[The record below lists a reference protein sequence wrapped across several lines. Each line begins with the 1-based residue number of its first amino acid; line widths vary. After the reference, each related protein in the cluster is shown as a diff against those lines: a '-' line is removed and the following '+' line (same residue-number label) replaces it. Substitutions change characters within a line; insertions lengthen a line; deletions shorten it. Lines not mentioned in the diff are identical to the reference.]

1 MNEYHRKQVDT
12 IPVENR
18 NRPVGHDPKVLQAI
32 CLEAAPPDLELA
44 FKPMF
49 GGIMGYAEGKAFASL
64 SDVGLA
70 LKLAGADHKALLAM
84 PGSEPL
90 RYAPDQPP
98 SKSYVVAPEAMLS
111 DRNLLR
117 TWIVR
122 CVESLPLK
130 SPAARKRLRRPSNSI
145 R

>member
-1 MNEYHRKQVDT
+1 M
-12 IPVENR
+12 
-18 NRPVGHDPKVLQAI
+18 GHDPKKLQAI
-32 CLEAAPPDLELA
+32 CIAAAPPDLELA

-49 GGIMGYAEGKAFASL
+49 GGIMGYAEGKPFTSL

-70 LKLAGADHKALLAM
+70 LKLAGADREALLAI
-84 PGSEPL
+84 PGSELL

-98 SKSYVVAPEAMLS
+98 SKSYVVTPEAMLS
-111 DRNLLR
+111 DRDLLR

-122 CVESLPLK
+122 SVQGLPVK
-130 SPAARKRLRRPSNSI
+130 SSGSRRRTRRPSESI